1 MKKIV
6 YYKKIVYH
14 IVGLYA
20 LVLIGSIFTAVALL
34 AEDIDDIYGFTEIL
48 TKVKKKFG
56 KKYTEV
62 ERKED

>member
-6 YYKKIVYH
+6 YY
-14 IVGLYA
+14 IVGLFASA
-20 LVLIGSIFTAVALL
+20 LMGFSFMAGALMD
-34 AEDIDDIYGFTEIL
+34 ESIDDIYDFTEIL